1 MFVILVG
8 GGRTGSKL
16 AQLLIQQGHQVNIIE
31 SRPSVLAHLHQ
42 ELPTEMIH
50 EGVGHN
56 QKILERVGIKKAD
69 VLAAVTRNDDENLL
83 LCYMARE
90 KYNVSR
96 TIARVNNPKHAWM
109 FNDLFHVDVS
119 VNHAEIMSRLISE
132 EMSMGDMMTLL
143 KLRRGDFSL
152 VEEKIPEGSKVLG
165 VAIKDLGLTTQCVI
179 AGIIRRGELILP
191 RGNTCFEPE
200 DEVLAV
206 VDSAGARELSDKF
219 SPKN

>member
-16 AQLLIQQGHQVNIIE
+16 AQLLIQQGHRVNIIE
-31 SRPSVLAHLHQ
+31 SRPDVLTHLHQ
-42 ELPTEMIH
+42 ELPTEMIY

-56 QKILERVGIKKAD
+56 QKTLERVGIQKAD

-90 KYNVSR
+90 KYHVSR
-96 TIARVNNPKHAWM
+96 TIARVNNPKHAWL
-109 FNDLFHVDVS
+109 FNDLFNVDVS

-143 KLRRGDFSL
+143 KLRRGDYSL
-152 VEEKIPEGSKVLG
+152 VEEKIPEGSRVLG

-179 AGIIRRGELILP
+179 AGIIRHGELILP
-191 RGNTCFEPE
+191 RGNTCFEQE

-206 VDSAGARELSDKF
+206 VDSAGARELSEKF
-219 SPKN
+219 SSKG